1 MGTYYTGSGSAAG
14 TISGSLTRLVSEFE
28 PMIRAS
34 RVGHRLG
41 VAVPGQ
47 LASTK
52 ATFSYFLR
60 NMFVDGSA
68 LNSGRRLIGQE
79 VPTSEP
85 GEWKTVSANL
95 VDRGSQSILDM
106 ADGYVLTDPES
117 VAEMDE
123 LGTRL
128 ALDHTLDYVDGV
140 ASFLLASAATPW
152 STADSAASAVWTT
165 TATDIL
171 ADIATA
177 LDAHEAAVGERLP
190 EGRLALS
197 VGSKT
202 YNGMKHNSSFTSLWG
217 GASSLGGL
225 TEGQLEASLKSI
237 GIEKIFVGLDSR
249 YGEYANLYV
258 RPPGDELAATPNG
271 RIMDSAGLIM
281 PHSGDELIQVM
292 EPMALDQRR
301 YGYYAPANCDIVA
314 IPEFGVR
321 ITGTS

>member
-52 ATFSYFLR
+52 TTFSYFLR

-68 LNSGRRLIGQE
+68 LNTGQRLIGQE
-79 VPTSEP
+79 VPTAEP
-85 GEWKTVSANL
+85 GQWKTVSANL
-95 VDRGSQSILDM
+95 VDRGSQAILDQ
-106 ADGYVLTDPES
+106 ADGYVLTDPVS

-123 LGTRL
+123 LGARL
-128 ALDHTLDYVDGV
+128 ALDHTLDYIDGV
-140 ASFLLASAATPW
+140 AAFLLAGASTPW
-152 STADSAASAVWTT
+152 STADQAASAVWTT
-165 TATDIL
+165 TGTDIL
-171 ADIATA
+171 ADISSA

-202 YNGMKHNSSFTSLWG
+202 YNGMKYNSSWTSLW
-217 GASSLGGL
+217 ATPSLGGL
-225 TEGQLEASLKSI
+225 THGQLEDSLKSI
-237 GIEKIFVGLDSR
+237 GIEKIYVGLDSR

-301 YGYYAPANCDIVA
+301 YGYYAPANCAIVA